1 MTFKP
6 DLISARNA
14 ELRAMLLEA
23 QGYRM
28 QGRPI
33 LAEILEQE
41 AVKYRAVT
49 LAMGKDSQ
57 VLA

>member
-14 ELRAMLLEA
+14 ELRAMLIEA
-23 QGYRM
+23 QMYRM
-28 QGRPI
+28 QGRPT
-33 LAEILEQE
+33 LADVIEQE

-49 LAMGKDSQ
+49 LAMGKFSQ

>member
-1 MTFKP
+1 MTIKP
-6 DLISARNA
+6 DSISARNA

-23 QGYRM
+23 QMYRR

-33 LAEILEQE
+33 LAEVIEQE

-49 LAMGKDSQ
+49 LAMVNDAK
-57 VLA
+57 VFA

>member
-6 DLISARNA
+6 DTISARNV
-14 ELRAMLLEA
+14 ELRAMLIEA
-23 QGYRM
+23 QMYRM

-33 LAEILEQE
+33 LAEVIEQE

-49 LAMGKDSQ
+49 LAMVMDSQ
-57 VLA
+57 VFA

>member
-1 MTFKP
+1 MTIKP
-6 DLISARNA
+6 DSISARNA

-23 QGYRM
+23 QMYRR

-33 LAEILEQE
+33 LAEVIEQE

-49 LAMGKDSQ
+49 LAMVKDSQ
-57 VLA
+57 VFA